1 MLNGAKIYD
10 VRNEKFCRSYALTE
24 LVTFS
29 SQEAVCD
36 FDFNSL
42 HTQHTTCTWDIMCQK
57 WEGDCGL
64 WVLNEIIKRMYP
76 ESLKKTVGAVWDW
89 PAK

>member
-1 MLNGAKIYD
+1 MLNGAKKYD
-10 VRNEKFCRSYALTE
+10 VRNKKFCRSDALTE

-42 HTQHTTCTWDIMCQK
+42 HTQ
-57 WEGDCGL
+57 
-64 WVLNEIIKRMYP
+64 IIFIK
-76 ESLKKTVGAVWDW
+76 
-89 PAK
+89 